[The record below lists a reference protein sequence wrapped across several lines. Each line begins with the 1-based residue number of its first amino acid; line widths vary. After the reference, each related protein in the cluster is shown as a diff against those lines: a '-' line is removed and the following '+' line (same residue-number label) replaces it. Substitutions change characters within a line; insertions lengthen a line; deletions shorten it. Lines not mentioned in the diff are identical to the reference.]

1 MIDNFKGMFKTV
13 VPKREAYEKE
23 IKQLIAKKTGKEGY
37 AALIKRAAPDR
48 ADLYN
53 NAMREIALLNLKIDD
68 KIDEYNRFVAKENAV
83 QKAFDRLNGFDK

>member
-1 MIDNFKGMFKTV
+1 MSTI
-13 VPKREAYEKE
+13 
-23 IKQLIAKKTGKEGY
+23 
-37 AALIKRAAPDR
+37 
-48 ADLYN
+48 